1 MRNVYLVCYDV
12 ADDKRL
18 RKTYKKMC
26 GYGDPIQYSVFRC
39 ELSSIEKQLMKEAL
53 WAILNRQQDRVMLVN
68 LGPTGAGESIAS
80 SFGANR
86 ESRWLDVRPWLCNNY
101 PHPKSHTSS

>member
-26 GYGDPIQYSVFRC
+26 GFGDPLQYSVFRC
-39 ELSSIEKQLMKEAL
+39 ELSAVEKQLLREC
-53 WAILNRQQDRVMLVN
+53 
-68 LGPTGAGESIAS
+68 
-80 SFGANR
+80 FGR
-86 ESRWLDVRPWLCNNY
+86 C
-101 PHPKSHTSS
+101 

>member
-26 GYGDPIQYSVFRC
+26 GFGDPVQYSVFRC
-39 ELSSIEKQLMKEAL
+39 ELSPTEKQLMKEAL
-53 WAILNRQQDRVMLVN
+53 WAMLNWDAGPCDADR
-68 LGPTGAGESIAS
+68 PGAG
-80 SFGANR
+80 GAR
-86 ESRWLDVRPWLCNNY
+86 GDECIEFWGDPRVELPRRAAVIV
-101 PHPKSHTSS
+101 